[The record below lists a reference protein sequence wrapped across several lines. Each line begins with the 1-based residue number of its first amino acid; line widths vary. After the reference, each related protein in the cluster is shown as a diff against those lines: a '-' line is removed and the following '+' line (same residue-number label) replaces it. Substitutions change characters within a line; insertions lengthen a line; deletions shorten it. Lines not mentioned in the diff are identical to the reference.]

1 MNDAE
6 GVRKLLRDRHHVNSA
21 RYHGDT
27 DASCILLDLHSAILS
42 AGLSERQAE
51 ALAWISGA
59 DMTQKDAASIM
70 GITQQAAAKLYGEAA
85 DKIAAVYKRWEY
97 GEITVSY
104 DLDEETT
111 DDNETEAA

>member
-1 MNDAE
+1 
-6 GVRKLLRDRHHVNSA
+6 
-21 RYHGDT
+21 
-27 DASCILLDLHSAILS
+27 
-42 AGLSERQAE
+42 
-51 ALAWISGA
+51 
-59 DMTQKDAASIM
+59 MTQKDAAAIM

-85 DKIAAVYKRWEY
+85 ERIAAVYKRWEY